1 MQALLCTE
9 LGPASRLSVEE
20 VDDPVPGPGEVVVD
34 VAAAGLNFPD
44 TLIIEGAYQ
53 FRPPLPFSPG
63 GEAAGVVSAIGDG
76 VDRISVGDRVIAMSV
91 YGAFAA
97 KWCVP
102 ASSVIPVPE
111 GLDLV
116 AAAGFALT
124 YGTAYH
130 ALTDRARL
138 QSGETVLVLGAS
150 GGVGSATIELARHFG
165 ATVIAAA
172 STASKLEFCQQ
183 LGADHLINYVDEPLR
198 ERLRDITG
206 DRGVDVVFDPV
217 GGTFTEA
224 AFRSLGWDG
233 RHLVVGFAGGDI
245 PSLPVNLA
253 LLKGAALV
261 GVFWG
266 RSLEEEPERAQANFV
281 DLARLSQEG
290 VIRPRISQRFP
301 LERYEEAFAV
311 FENRTVMGKA
321 VFELG

>member
-9 LGPASRLSVEE
+9 LGPSSRLTIEE
-20 VDDPVPGPGEVVVD
+20 VEDPVPGPEHVVVD

-44 TLIIEGAYQ
+44 TLIIQGKYQ
-53 FRPPLPFSPG
+53 FQPPLPFSPG

-76 VDRISVGDRVIAMSV
+76 VDGVSVGDRVIAMSP
-91 YGAFAA
+91 YGAFAE
-97 KWCVP
+97 KWRVP
-102 ASSVIPVPE
+102 ASSVIPMPQ

-116 AAAGFALT
+116 TAAGFALT

-130 ALTDRARL
+130 ALKDRAGLR
-138 QSGETVLVLGAS
+138 SGETVLVLGAS

-172 STASKLEFCQQ
+172 STAHKLEFCRE
-183 LGADHLINYVDEPLR
+183 LGADHLVNYVDESLR
-198 ERLRDITG
+198 ERVRAITG

-217 GGTFTEA
+217 GGGFTEA
-224 AFRSLGWDG
+224 AFRSLGWNG
-233 RHLVVGFAGGDI
+233 RHLVVGFADGDI

-253 LLKGAALV
+253 LLKGASLV

-266 RSLEEEPERAQANFV
+266 RSLKEEPETARSNFV
-281 DLARLSQEG
+281 DLARLSGEG
-290 VIRPRISQRFP
+290 VIRPRISQRFA
-301 LERYEEAFAV
+301 LEQYEEAFAV

-321 VFELG
+321 VFEIG